1 VKDRGLER
9 PCYPCSKEPAR
20 PLHSV
25 LKDARIRRA
34 GASALGKPT
43 QSRGSFGF
51 TLIEV
56 MVAVAIAGVVIVA
69 AHRIF
74 TGVADGTRAVVAA
87 RESLDQSVNAR
98 RWLKATF
105 LSLEPPFEGRVNRA
119 SFTSWQ
125 LVPAGWFE
133 RTPIQ
138 LLKDDS
144 RFLGAAGGEPLQLAD
159 GVSDVAF
166 DYLLDPGADTKWVRE
181 WISPVSAPLA
191 VRIRIA
197 GCGRRDAACVDTLLF
212 LVKERG

>member
-1 VKDRGLER
+1 M
-9 PCYPCSKEPAR
+9 
-20 PLHSV
+20 
-25 LKDARIRRA
+25 RR
-34 GASALGKPT
+34 
-43 QSRGSFGF
+43 REGF

-56 MVAVAIAGVVIVA
+56 MVAMVVGAVVIMT

-74 TGVADGTRAVVAA
+74 TGVADGAKAVAVA
-87 RESLDQSVNAR
+87 RESLDRSVNSR

-105 LSLEPPFEGRVNRA
+105 LSLEPPFEGRANRA

-125 LVPAGWFE
+125 LVPGGWFE
-133 RTPIQ
+133 PTPT
-138 LLKDDS
+138 
-144 RFLGAAGGEPLQLAD
+144 QLALESSKFF
-159 GVSDVAF
+159 GVVGAERLRLADSVTDVAF

-191 VRIRIA
+191 VRLRIA